1 MTIVTDPDPLP
12 PFSRGNTPVNFDF
25 PPPLATILPNPDVM
39 ATAADLAIERL
50 LTQLTEAQVQNS
62 DILTKLTTTR
72 NEATKLK
79 IGPPTEFTGKSEETR
94 RFIQQ
99 CESHFTADPR
109 ATDDQKI
116 ECALS
121 YMKGEYPSMFV
132 DEVRA
137 LRLLIPKRKIGDSS
151 NLCDNW
157 SNFVEKFREVFS
169 EKDAQAK
176 AQAKLMHIRQG
187 NRSAGRV
194 QTRVRTVPSRRQ
206 IRQSHLDHVLQG
218 RTTELALR
226 SNL

>member
-1 MTIVTDPDPLP
+1 
-12 PFSRGNTPVNFDF
+12 
-25 PPPLATILPNPDVM
+25 M
-39 ATAADLAIERL
+39 ATTADLAIERL
-50 LTQLTEAQVQNS
+50 LTQLTEAQAQNS
-62 DILTKLTTTR
+62 DILTKLSATR

-99 CESHFTADPR
+99 CESHFTADTR

-137 LRLLIPKRKIGDSS
+137 LRLLIPKRKIGRTLPTYVTIGVTSS
-151 NLCDNW
+151 RSLEMSSRKKMHKQKPRPNLCISD
-157 SNFVEKFREVFS
+157 REIVR
-169 EKDAQAK
+169 
-176 AQAKLMHIRQG
+176 RQ
-187 NRSAGRV
+187 V
-194 QTRVRTVPSRRQ
+194 QT
-206 IRQSHLDHVLQG
+206 RQSHLDHVLQG

-226 SNL
+226 SNLRYRESP